1 MTDDEII
8 GLYHSRSENA
18 ISETDKKHGG
28 FCRRLALNI
37 LSSREDAE
45 ECVSDTYLA
54 AWNKMP
60 PDRPLSLKAFLG
72 RITRNISISRFRKNR
87 AAKRYAGIEVM
98 LGELEECIPDSAADT
113 EIERSLL
120 SEAIS
125 GWLDGLSEDDRAMF
139 VRRYW
144 YGDEVKE
151 LAEDFGET
159 PNQTAKRMQRLRR
172 SLKEILEKEGF
183 EV

>member
-8 GLYHSRSENA
+8 RLYHSRSENA
-18 ISETDKKHGG
+18 ISETDRKHGT
-28 FCRRLALNI
+28 FCRRLAMNI

-54 AWNKMP
+54 AWNSMP
-60 PDRPLSLKAFLG
+60 PDRPASLRAFLG

-87 AAKRYAGIEVM
+87 AAKRYAGIEVI
-98 LGELEECIPDSAADT
+98 LSELEECVPGSSGDA
-113 EIERSLL
+113 EIERRLL
-120 SEAIS
+120 AKTIS
-125 GWLDGLSEDDRAMF
+125 DWLDGLSEDDRTMF

-144 YGDEVKE
+144 YGDAVKE

-172 SLKEILEKEGF
+172 SLREALEKEGF
-183 EV
+183 EA